1 MESFVSNENKSIL
14 WGVLQENNIFQGID
28 DNNFKDVK
36 KIFEDTIFKKKNDY
50 KESLIELN
58 KETVAE
64 LIKDVN
70 NYKQQSNSKISM
82 IYKAADFQNNRR
94 DELNKKMKLQEDDMN
109 KMLNPGVP
117 GEISFSDENIDK
129 PLGDNIERAIADMQ
143 ASRERELEKLPM
155 DKIAAE
161 KWINNGNKSENVKK
175 NVTFK
180 QEDHDN
186 KGNQDN
192 KDSEYNQD
200 NQNSEYNQDNQI
212 NEYNQD
218 NQSNKY
224 NQDNQSSEYNQDNQI
239 NEFIKIK
246 NEKETSFDIF
256 SKLKKKSEFIENKTP
271 INGISNSE
279 LFKEILEIKQTLK
292 ELKELIENK
301 NK

>member
-1 MESFVSNENKSIL
+1 
-14 WGVLQENNIFQGID
+14 
-28 DNNFKDVK
+28 
-36 KIFEDTIFKKKNDY
+36 
-50 KESLIELN
+50 
-58 KETVAE
+58 
-64 LIKDVN
+64 
-70 NYKQQSNSKISM
+70 
-82 IYKAADFQNNRR
+82 
-94 DELNKKMKLQEDDMN
+94 MN

-129 PLGDNIERAIADMQ
+129 PLGDNLERAIADMQ

>member
-64 LIKDVN
+64 LIKDIN
-70 NYKQQSNSKISM
+70 NYKQQSNPKISM

-129 PLGDNIERAIADMQ
+129 PLGDNLERAIADMQ

-180 QEDHDN
+180 QEDHA
-186 KGNQDN
+186 N
-192 KDSEYNQD
+192 KDNQHNQD
-200 NQNSEYNQDNQI
+200 NQNNQDNQH
-212 NEYNQD
+212 NQDNQD
-218 NQSNKY
+218 NQS
-224 NQDNQSSEYNQDNQI
+224 

-246 NEKETSFDIF
+246 NEKETTFDIF

-279 LFKEILEIKQTLK
+279 LFKEILEIKQSLK

>member
-1 MESFVSNENKSIL
+1 MSFTHFTSNENKSIL

-64 LIKDVN
+64 LIKDIN
-70 NYKQQSNSKISM
+70 NYKQQSNPKISM

-117 GEISFSDENIDK
+117 GEISFSDEIIDK
-129 PLGDNIERAIADMQ
+129 PLGDNLERAIADMQ

-180 QEDHDN
+180 QEDHA
-186 KGNQDN
+186 N
-192 KDSEYNQD
+192 KDNQD
-200 NQNSEYNQDNQI
+200 NQH
-212 NEYNQD
+212 NQD
-218 NQSNKY
+218 NQS
-224 NQDNQSSEYNQDNQI
+224 

-246 NEKETSFDIF
+246 NEKETTFDIF

-279 LFKEILEIKQTLK
+279 LFKEILEIKQSLK